1 MTLKTAAMQ
10 VSLSLVGPQRE
21 RIALIAT
28 FSRGFRRMLVH
39 GDHKTGERDYVEHIV
54 VKHGLEGRDLSGLQI
69 IQIEARHFARGYVA
83 LPLHV
88 ENVSFE
94 RLEAAIG
101 KLPLPE
107 APRAVYQ
114 IAMQNI
120 P

>member
-1 MTLKTAAMQ
+1 MTLKTAPIQ
-10 VSLSLVGPQRE
+10 SLFLVGPQRE
-21 RIALIAT
+21 RVALIAT

-39 GDHKTGERDYVEHIV
+39 CDHKPSERDYVEHIV

-83 LPLHV
+83 LPLQV

-107 APRAVYQ
+107 APRAVNQ
-114 IAMQNI
+114 IAMQNL